1 MKLLTAIGALFL
13 AGCASTGA
21 GTRARGDRGAEPAQR
36 RASTFPRG
44 NPALDQGWTISGREQ
59 VDAWLHGF
67 AMVMKDTTHVPIFA
81 RGYRQNMEALE
92 RQKNVTS
99 QLTANA
105 DRLAA
110 RFTAEPTLINAQFV
124 PMYFASFD
132 DLLKG
137 AHEFLDAQ
145 GDLRSTT
152 NPELENRIAIF
163 AEYFPTASDREWLQ
177 VFLPALQDDYTR
189 FYHDYWT
196 GEQARRAAVM
206 TEVSRRWNA
215 DWYPALRTYLSNT
228 QQGSGEILLSLPL
241 AGEGRTTSE
250 SGITASAVAF
260 PDAAGNADD
269 ALYSI
274 AHEIVQQITN
284 VAIGQNGSLLRRQS
298 DYDVYGADAAVRGG
312 EMLLARL
319 DPAARAGYM
328 AYYLRVAGEAV
339 PSGDATAAFEKAF
352 PLPKPILDAIAR
364 QLENVLAPA

>member
-1 MKLLTAIGALFL
+1 MKLLSIAGVLLL
-13 AGCASTGA
+13 AGCASGGA
-21 GTRARGDRGAEPAQR
+21 GPRARGARGAEPAER
-36 RASTFPRG
+36 RANTFPRG
-44 NPALDQGWTISGREQ
+44 NPALDQGWTVSGREQ

-92 RQKNVTS
+92 RQKNVAS

-105 DRLAA
+105 DKLAA

-124 PMYFASFD
+124 AMYFASFD
-132 DLLKG
+132 DLVKG
-137 AHEFLDAQ
+137 ARQFLDAQ
-145 GDLRSTT
+145 GDPRSTT
-152 NPELENRIAIF
+152 DQSLQDRIAIF

-196 GEQARRAAVM
+196 TESARRAAVT
-206 TEVSRRWNA
+206 TEVARRWNA
-215 DWYPALRTYLSNT
+215 DWLPALRQYLSNT
-228 QQGSGEILLSLPL
+228 QQGSGEMILSMPL

-260 PDAAGNADD
+260 PQDVASVDD
-269 ALYSI
+269 AFYSFV
-274 AHEIVQQITN
+274 HEAVQQVTN
-284 VAIGQNGSLLRRQS
+284 VAIGENGSLLRRQS
-298 DYDVYGADAAVRGG
+298 DYDIYGANAAVRGG
-312 EMLLARL
+312 AILLSRV

-339 PSGDATAAFEKAF
+339 PSGDATAAFDKAF
-352 PLPKPILDAIAR
+352 PLPKPILDGIDR
-364 QLENVLAPA
+364 QLESVLAPT